1 MAELTLNEK
10 RLLAALAK
18 EKKADAEHLAS
29 LLDATPEAV
38 VQWAHLAEDKG
49 LAKVERIVEKQ
60 ILPTEEGE
68 QYRKFNL
75 PETRL
80 FALIRPGTRAC

>member
-10 RLLAALAK
+10 RLLAVLAK

-29 LLDATPEAV
+29 LLNATPEAV

-49 LAKVERIVEKQ
+49 LAKVRDLSRK
-60 ILPTEEGE
+60 LP
-68 QYRKFNL
+68 L
-75 PETRL
+75 
-80 FALIRPGTRAC
+80 